1 MALPS
6 GHARVVIENETFGEL
21 SLMTRLTILAS
32 PHPIRDG
39 ETSLLEDH
47 TRLKGGC
54 QISNEEGH
62 FTVLK
67 NGRDAPL
74 GLVPVHKKT

>member
-1 MALPS
+1 
-6 GHARVVIENETFGEL
+6 
-21 SLMTRLTILAS
+21 MTRLTILAS

-74 GLVPVHKKT
+74 GLVPVH